1 MHKTLVAGLAAAA
14 LVGALAGRLSATPT
28 IRLLRRQND
37 ALAEQVR
44 SDRLTGV
51 LSRAGLE
58 EAYAA
63 TSDRERFVIIV
74 DLDTFKSVNDEHGH
88 PTGDRVLSALGARL
102 TELASR
108 NHGSA
113 GRLGGDEFALILADC
128 TAGQAQQTA
137 ARAVAAIVTDSRTGS
152 VHVRGSAGI
161 ALATAATSWSD
172 ALTDADIAL
181 YHAKQSG
188 TVTLFEPGMTYP
200 QRPAPRRRAR
210 DVRATN

>member
-1 MHKTLVAGLAAAA
+1 MHKTVITGLAAAV
-14 LVGALAGRLSATPT
+14 LVGALAGRLSARPT
-28 IRLLRRQND
+28 VRLLRQRND

-58 EAYAA
+58 EVYAA
-63 TSDRERFVIIV
+63 TSDRERFVVVV

-88 PTGDRVLSALGARL
+88 PTGDRVLRALGARL

-108 NHGSA
+108 HDGWA
-113 GRLGGDEFALILADC
+113 GRLGGDEFALVLSDC
-128 TAGQAQQTA
+128 TASQARQVATQ
-137 ARAVAAIVTDSRTGS
+137 AVAAIVTDSRTGP

-161 ALATAATSWSD
+161 TSVAAATSWSN

-181 YHAKQSG
+181 YHAKQRG
-188 TVTLFEPGMTYP
+188 TVTLFVAGMTSP
-200 QRPAPRRRAR
+200 QPPAPRRRAR

>member
-1 MHKTLVAGLAAAA
+1 MRKTLIAGLAATA

-28 IRLLRRQND
+28 IRALRRHND
-37 ALAEQVR
+37 TLAEQVR

-58 EAYAA
+58 QAYAA
-63 TSDRERFVIIV
+63 SNDHGRFVVVV

-102 TELASR
+102 ADLASR
-108 NHGSA
+108 HRGWA

-128 TAGQAQQTA
+128 TASQALQIATQ
-137 ARAVAAIVTDSRTGS
+137 AVAAIVTDSRTGS
-152 VHVRGSAGI
+152 VQVAGSAGV
-161 ALATAATSWSD
+161 AYAAATTSWSN

-181 YHAKQSG
+181 YHAKQRG
-188 TVTLFEPGMTYP
+188 TITLFEPGMTYP
-200 QRPAPRRRAR
+200 QPPAPRRRAR
-210 DVRATN
+210 DVRERN

>member
-1 MHKTLVAGLAAAA
+1 MRKTLVAGFAAGA

-37 ALAEQVR
+37 ALVEQVR

-63 TSDRERFVIIV
+63 TSDRGRFVIV
-74 DLDTFKSVNDEHGH
+74 MDLDTFKSVNDEHGH
-88 PTGDRVLSALGARL
+88 PTGDRVLSALGTRL
-102 TELASR
+102 AELASR
-108 NHGSA
+108 HHGWA

-128 TAGQAQQTA
+128 TTSEAQQTA
-137 ARAVAAIVTDSRTGS
+137 TQAVAAIIAGSRTGP

-161 ALATAATSWSD
+161 AFAAATTSWSN

-181 YHAKQSG
+181 YQAKKRG

-200 QRPAPRRRAR
+200 QRPVPRRRAR

>member
-1 MHKTLVAGLAAAA
+1 MRKTLVAGLAAAA
-14 LVGALAGRLSATPT
+14 LGAVAGRLSATPT

-58 EAYAA
+58 QAYSA
-63 TSDRERFVIIV
+63 TNDSERFVIVV

-88 PTGDRVLSALGARL
+88 PAGDRVLSALGARL
-102 TELASR
+102 GDLASR
-108 NHGSA
+108 QHGWA

-128 TAGQAQQTA
+128 TASEALQAATY
-137 ARAVAAIVTDSRTGS
+137 AVAAIVTDSRTGS
-152 VHVRGSAGI
+152 VQVRGSAGI
-161 ALATAATSWSD
+161 AYAAATTSWPD

-181 YHAKQSG
+181 YHAKQRG

-210 DVRATN
+210 DIRATN

>member
-1 MHKTLVAGLAAAA
+1 MRKTLVAGLAAAA
-14 LVGALAGRLSATPT
+14 LGAAAGRLSATPT

-58 EAYAA
+58 QAYSA
-63 TSDRERFVIIV
+63 TNDRERFVIVV

-88 PTGDRVLSALGARL
+88 PAGDRVLSALGARL
-102 TELASR
+102 ADLASR
-108 NHGSA
+108 HHGWA

-128 TAGQAQQTA
+128 TASEALQAATY
-137 ARAVAAIVTDSRTGS
+137 AVAAIVTDNRTGS
-152 VHVRGSAGI
+152 VQVRGSAGV
-161 ALATAATSWSD
+161 AYAAATTSWST

-181 YHAKQSG
+181 YHAKQRG

-200 QRPAPRRRAR
+200 QRPVPRRRAR

>member
-1 MHKTLVAGLAAAA
+1 MRKTLAAGLAAAA
-14 LVGALAGRLSATPT
+14 LGAVAGRLSATPT

-37 ALAEQVR
+37 ALTEQVR

-58 EAYAA
+58 QAYSA
-63 TSDRERFVIIV
+63 TNDRERFVIVV

-88 PTGDRVLSALGARL
+88 PAGDRVLSALGARL
-102 TELASR
+102 ADLASR
-108 NHGSA
+108 HHGWA

-128 TAGQAQQTA
+128 TAAEALQAATY
-137 ARAVAAIVTDSRTGS
+137 AVAAIVTDSRTGS
-152 VHVRGSAGI
+152 VQVRGSAGV
-161 ALATAATSWSD
+161 AYAAATTSWSN

-181 YHAKQSG
+181 YHAKQRG

-210 DVRATN
+210 DARATN